1 MGRNPKQEA
10 ALRRRYAA
18 KRDDT
23 RATFELALS
32 KIADDPAAV
41 LTEKSLYVAAGRS
54 RATLNRYP
62 DIKVRLAALRNERQ
76 QASGDSAQREAF
88 SGESTAASRLRHVRD
103 ERDAMAQRVAILS
116 LALQDLERR
125 NASLVRLLHKHQ
137 VAVPLELVA
146 DNNRGGK
153 L

>member
-1 MGRNPKQEA
+1 MRRNSKQEA
-10 ALRRRYAA
+10 ALRRKYAA

-23 RATFELALS
+23 RAAFERALS
-32 KIADDPAAV
+32 KIAEDPLAV
-41 LTEKSLYVAAGRS
+41 LTEKSLYVTADRS

-62 DIKVRLAALRNERQ
+62 DIKARLATLRDERQ
-76 QASGDSAQREAF
+76 RRLGDSVQRATL
-88 SGESTAASRLRHVRD
+88 SAESAATARLVRVQG

-116 LALQDLERR
+116 VALQDLERR
-125 NASLVRLLHKHQ
+125 NASLVRLLRKHR

-146 DNNRGGK
+146 DNNRDGN